1 MVLNGVKIKSIAFI
15 WNIQAK
21 RLSIAGRTRPQWTV
35 CDRFDD
41 GENKSALFLQ
51 PVPRNRI
58 VTVCQED
65 YNQLCTMLEFR
76 AYLHV
81 YYEDPSGS
89 NTTNCHTIPIDLSP
103 NAVASISEQRQ
114 LSELPSRKPESRN
127 QVVNSSTPSSLNQ
140 TVSESPA
147 TALHPDVVRVLTTDA
162 ECCNKTFRCFS
173 IPLSSGSPEDPLDG
187 WRLNFTWFR
196 TPEPYEFGEEG
207 WSSVGAPIGSLSGV
221 YDLVRVHLTYVLR
234 TKAGF
239 QLKDIQN
246 GELGLPSCTV

>member
-1 MVLNGVKIKSIAFI
+1 MMLNGVKIKSIVNLFVTSYSVFAQAKSSCFKHLHRVFSFLSILLQYCVNNNAAFI

-21 RLSIAGRTRPQWTV
+21 RLSVAGRTRPQRTA
-35 CDRFDD
+35 CDRFGD

-51 PVPRNRI
+51 PAPLNRI

-89 NTTNCHTIPIDLSP
+89 NTVRLSMIYLHPCNCSELCSFHMHSRSLQYHFCAQTNCHTIPIDLSP
-103 NAVASISEQRQ
+103 NAVASMSEQRQ
-114 LSELPSRKPESRN
+114 LSEVPSRKPQSRN
-127 QVVNSSTPSSLNQ
+127 QVVNSSTPSNLNQ

-147 TALHPDVVRVLTTDA
+147 TALHADVVWVLTTDA

-173 IPLSSGSPEDPLDG
+173 IPLSS
-187 WRLNFTWFR
+187 
-196 TPEPYEFGEEG
+196 
-207 WSSVGAPIGSLSGV
+207 
-221 YDLVRVHLTYVLR
+221 
-234 TKAGF
+234 
-239 QLKDIQN
+239 
-246 GELGLPSCTV
+246 